1 MIMPYFQSPELS
13 GNFTA
18 RPFTARKPNSITS
31 TTFDWSKQVRGLS
44 KFKEREKRH
53 YLLMRGMGKECQM
66 GKTVVATFGNSL
78 PDLLSVK
85 TDH

>member
-13 GNFTA
+13 GNSTA
-18 RPFTARKPNSITS
+18 RPFTTRKPNSITS

-66 GKTVVATFGNSL
+66 GKTVAATFGNSL

-85 TDH
+85 TDR